1 MNKKKSKIEIQIDAI
16 IELVDDLGYEYDRM
30 TSSGKETLNQLWEIC
45 GLPKFDDSNESYDK
59 RMRVFTKEGWYT
71 GKVNKD
77 V

>member
-1 MNKKKSKIEIQIDAI
+1 MSKKKSKIEIQIDAI

-30 TSSGKETLNQLWEIC
+30 TSSGKETLNKLWELC